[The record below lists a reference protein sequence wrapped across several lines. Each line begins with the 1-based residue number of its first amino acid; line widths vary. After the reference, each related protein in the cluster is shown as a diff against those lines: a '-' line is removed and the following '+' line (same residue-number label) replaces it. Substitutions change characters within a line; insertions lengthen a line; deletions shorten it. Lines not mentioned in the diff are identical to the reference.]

1 MQEDEAT
8 EIVAELKEVDLN
20 DLLTYV
26 RDWNTT
32 ARNAHTAQVRRRRLH
47 ADASG
52 RLCAWAAAT
61 GVCGAQVV
69 LQLIFAVHSP
79 ATLRKCADIRSLVAA
94 LLS

>member
-47 ADASG
+47 VS
-52 RLCAWAAAT
+52 RR
-61 GVCGAQVV
+61 VGACVR
-69 LQLIFAVHSP
+69 AG
-79 ATLRKCADIRSLVAA
+79 
-94 LLS
+94 